1 MPALDFRAFAAGFAT
16 QAQKIEEE
24 SAKIGMDLLKKA
36 MEDFREEAKDYKGKY
51 DEEIRNKKDIARVL
65 RGMLGDDDAK
75 VKAVLDR
82 GDLEAK
88 KFINSA
94 EAAAA
99 EQGLS
104 NIADL
109 VPLAEGQEAITGFD
123 VIDYIDSGV
132 YVREKAPVYMAPESK
147 TGVFNREIGADLQK
161 GVETTKSAYIPE
173 RKKYEGDV
181 PMGGGA
187 IDLRSKPIKGVFED
201 LSRTDVAGARKMIKD
216 QLSIAAG
223 LKATTYIDDYGETQI
238 KYVANSQ
245 QQEEAINKDVDTAL
259 ALWTNIYKDKNK
271 AVDWQDLAPVARDFA
286 ATKPDFYTNVQQ
298 ATSQAVSGGGSRTAG
313 TQPAPATPAPSGGAT
328 PAPSSNQTASFD
340 QQTFVNDP
348 SVANLINPPMGSSVS
363 ARSRRTNISAIAQS
377 KYGLSK
383 AVADQLAAALVP

>member
-36 MEDFREEAKDYKGKY
+36 MDDFREEAKDYKGKY

-109 VPLAEGQEAITGFD
+109 VPLAEGQEAVTGFD

-132 YVREKAPVYMAPESK
+132 YVREKAPVYMGPKGK
-147 TGVFNREIGADLQK
+147 TGVFKRDIGADMQQ
-161 GVETTKSAYIPE
+161 GVETISSAYIPE

-187 IDLRSKPIKGVFED
+187 IDLRSKPIKGAFED
-201 LSRTDVAGARKMIKD
+201 LSRTDVAGARKIIKD

-223 LKATTYIDDYGETQI
+223 LTATTYIDEFGQTQI
-238 KYVANSQ
+238 KYVPDSQ
-245 QQEEAINKDVDTAL
+245 KQEEAINKDVDTAL
-259 ALWTNIYKDKNK
+259 ALWMNTYKDQNK
-271 AVDWQDLAPVARDFA
+271 AVDWLDLTPSARDFA
-286 ATKPDFYTNVQQ
+286 ASKPDFYTNVQQ
-298 ATSQAVSGGGSRTAG
+298 STSQAVSGGGSRMAG
-313 TQPAPATPAPSGGAT
+313 TQPAPATPAPQGGAT
-328 PAPSSNQTASFD
+328 PAPSSNQTASFS

>member
-24 SAKIGMDLLKKA
+24 SAKIGMDLLNKA

-88 KFINSA
+88 MFIEKA
-94 EAAAA
+94 EIAAA

-104 NIADL
+104 KISDL

-132 YVREKAPVYMAPESK
+132 YVRTKAPVYMAPKSK
-147 TGVFNREIGADLQK
+147 TGVFNREIGADLQE

-187 IDLRSKPIKGVFED
+187 IDLRSKPIKGAFEE
-201 LSRTDVAGARKMIKD
+201 LGRTDVAGARKIIKD

-223 LKATTYIDDYGETQI
+223 LTATTYIDEFGDTQI
-238 KYVANSQ
+238 KYIAKSQ
-245 QQEEAINKDVDTAL
+245 QQEDAINKDVDTAL
-259 ALWTNIYKDKNK
+259 RLWMNTYKDQNK
-271 AVDWQDLAPVARDFA
+271 AVDWLDLTPSARDFA
-286 ATKPDFYTNVQQ
+286 ATKPDFYPNVQQ
-298 ATSQAVSGGGSRTAG
+298 STSQAVSGGGSRIAG
-313 TQPAPATPAPSGGAT
+313 TQPAPSTPAT
-328 PAPSSNQTASFD
+328 SSTQTASFD
-340 QQTFVNDP
+340 RQTFVNDP
-348 SVANLINPPMGSSVS
+348 SVANIMGSSVN
-363 ARSRRTNISAIAQS
+363 ARSKRANISAIAQS

-383 AVADQLAAALVP
+383 AVADQLADALVP

>member
-36 MEDFREEAKDYKGKY
+36 MDDFREEAKDYKGKY

-75 VKAVLDR
+75 VKAILDR

-88 KFINSA
+88 KFINGA

-132 YVREKAPVYMAPESK
+132 YVREKAPVYMGPKGK
-147 TGVFNREIGADLQK
+147 TGVFKRDIGADMQQ
-161 GVETTKSAYIPE
+161 GVETISSAYIPE

-187 IDLRSKPIKGVFED
+187 IDLRSKPIKGAFED
-201 LSRTDVAGARKMIKD
+201 LSRTDVAGARKIIKD

-223 LKATTYIDDYGETQI
+223 LTATTYIDEFGQTQI
-238 KYVANSQ
+238 KYVPDSQ
-245 QQEEAINKDVDTAL
+245 KQEEAINKDVDTAL
-259 ALWTNIYKDKNK
+259 ALWMNTYKDQNK
-271 AVDWQDLAPVARDFA
+271 AVDWLDLTPSARDFA

-313 TQPAPATPAPSGGAT
+313 TQPAPATPAPS
-328 PAPSSNQTASFD
+328 SNQTASFN

-383 AVADQLAAALVP
+383 AVADKLAAALVP

>member
-36 MEDFREEAKDYKGKY
+36 MDDFREEAKDYKGKY

-75 VKAVLDR
+75 VKAILDR

-88 KFINSA
+88 KFINGA

-132 YVREKAPVYMAPESK
+132 YVREKAPVYMGPKAK
-147 TGVFNREIGADLQK
+147 TGVFKRDIGADMQQ
-161 GVETTKSAYIPE
+161 GVETISSAYIPE

-187 IDLRSKPIKGVFED
+187 IDLRSKPIKGVFEP
-201 LSRTDVAGARKMIKD
+201 LSRTDVAGANKMIKD

-223 LKATTYIDDYGETQI
+223 LTAKTYIDDFGETQI
-238 KYVANSQ
+238 KYIASSQ
-245 QQEEAINKDVDTAL
+245 QQEEAINKDVDTARR
-259 ALWTNIYKDKNK
+259 LWAKIYEDQNK
-271 AVDWQDLAPVARDFA
+271 AVDWQDINSVARDFA
-286 ATKPDFYTNVQQ
+286 ATKPDFYTNIEQS
-298 ATSQAVSGGGSRTAG
+298 TSQAVSGGGSRTAG
-313 TQPAPATPAPSGGAT
+313 TQPAPATPAT
-328 PAPSSNQTASFD
+328 SSNQTASFN